1 MGDVMPVGKQM
12 EFKKTRVAHAVAI
25 TFTLAASMPAVAFVG
40 EICPQTVTIS
50 TANQPGQNL
59 TACQSIEVTT
69 AGSVVPVAMG
79 ELNGV
84 RTEGGNA
91 VTITNAGNI
100 SSSVGSGISVGGKAS
115 VSSITNSGTISSN
128 GGKGTA
134 ILLNN
139 GGSAFVL
146 ANTGTI
152 SGTIN
157 MGINTL
163 NVNGNSSVIDGNV
176 FGSNNIINVIGN
188 WVRNANGASLSAS
201 TLNIVSGGALQMN
214 QGGPIYGNVN
224 NGGVLVAGTSGV
236 TSISGTYTQSVSG
249 VFRTVVTS
257 PSQYGKLEFSS
268 PAERT
273 LPAGFKIDV
282 DVASG
287 LTLAQDTV
295 LADVIKAP
303 ETGSVINSSTFDVTD
318 NSSLFNF
325 VAVKNGA
332 QAIDLRVTTQG
343 ATSAV
348 DSVKAA
354 NDTAS
359 ADAAKV
365 IDVLSNNPGAMQ
377 DFITALGNL
386 SNSADVAK
394 LIKKTLPLMI
404 TSVKQS
410 SFAQQRSGD
419 RVIQALL
426 EKYSG
431 LSSGDEMSSDRRAWA
446 KPFGSWADQSDLK
459 GVTGYKS
466 ASGGIV
472 VGADNM
478 VSATTRLGGALS
490 YSTSKID
497 NNTATNHADV
507 TAMRLIGYGTYSLDS
522 NTDLNFQADI
532 GTSNTKGSRAVN
544 AAGVTNIYSDYNTLT
559 GGLSVGVGRNVAWSP
574 KTTFAPSIRLS
585 YAMMEDAGY
594 TETNA
599 EAFKGLNLMVAKS
612 TGEELVALL
621 EGKVNHELSES
632 SKLVF
637 NLGAGYDFLA
647 KKSSLAASYTGGGG
661 QFVTNGMDIAPWSY
675 RAGVGYVSQGK
686 KLELTT
692 RYEVEAREGSTNQ
705 VASLKL
711 RMPF

>member
-1 MGDVMPVGKQM
+1 MQVGKQM
-12 EFKKTRVAHAVAI
+12 EFKKTRVAHAVALS
-25 TFTLAASMPAVAFVG
+25 FTLAASMPALAV
-40 EICPQTVTIS
+40 IQDPCPGLSTVTVN
-50 TANQPGQNL
+50 TAETLTGRVL
-59 TACQSIEVTT
+59 TACQNIEVTS
-69 AGSVVPVAMG
+69 AGSIIPGAMPASAD
-79 ELNGV
+79 GV
-84 RTEGGNA
+84 KTNNA
-91 VTITNAGNI
+91 QGTFISNAGTI
-100 SSSVGSGISVGGKAS
+100 ITTMGAGISVGAS
-115 VSSITNSGTISSN
+115 AVVSSITNSGTVQ
-128 GGKGTA
+128 
-134 ILLNN
+134 
-139 GGSAFVL
+139 GGSYPALNLTNSGNVFVVS
-146 ANTGTI
+146 NTGTI

-163 NVNGNSSVIDGNV
+163 NVNGSTSVIDGNIYGTGIV
-176 FGSNNIINVIGN
+176 NVNGT
-188 WVRNANGASLSAS
+188 WVRGGKGSINAT
-201 TLNIVSGGALQMN
+201 TLNIIPDAKLQMN
-214 QGGPIYGNVN
+214 LGGAIYGDVN
-224 NGGVLVAGTSGV
+224 NSGALVTAAGRIS
-236 TSISGTYTQSVSG
+236 SISGTYTQSVSG
-249 VFRTVVTS
+249 VFRTVVAAS
-257 PSQYGKLEFSS
+257 DQYGKLLFIGA
-268 PAERT
+268 PDVART
-273 LPAGFKIDV
+273 LPSGFKIDV
-282 DVASG
+282 DVATG

-295 LADVIKAP
+295 LADVIKSYGNI
-303 ETGSVINSSTFDVTD
+303 ESSTFSVTD

-325 VAVKNGA
+325 VAVKNGTTS
-332 QAIDLRVTTQG
+332 INLKVTTQG

-386 SNSADVAK
+386 NNSAEVAK

-431 LSSGDEMSSDRRAWA
+431 LSSGDEMSDDRRAWA

-472 VGADNM
+472 VGADSM
-478 VSATTRLGGALS
+478 VSATTRVGGALS

-507 TAMRLIGYGTYSLDS
+507 TALRLIGYGTYSLDS

-574 KTTFAPSIRLS
+574 KTTFVPSMRLS

-612 TGEELVALL
+612 TGDELVALL
-621 EGKVNHELSES
+621 EGKVTHELSES

-686 KLELTT
+686 KLEFTT

>member
-1 MGDVMPVGKQM
+1 MQVGKQM
-12 EFKKTRVAHAVAI
+12 EFKKTRVAHAVALS
-25 TFTLAASMPAVAFVG
+25 FTLAASMPALAV
-40 EICPQTVTIS
+40 IQDPCPGLSTVTVN
-50 TANQPGQNL
+50 TAETLTGRVL
-59 TACQSIEVTT
+59 TACQNIEVTS
-69 AGSVVPVAMG
+69 AGSIIPGAMPASAD
-79 ELNGV
+79 GV
-84 RTEGGNA
+84 KTNNA
-91 VTITNAGNI
+91 QGTFISNAGTI
-100 SSSVGSGISVGGKAS
+100 ITTMGAGISVGAS
-115 VSSITNSGTISSN
+115 AVVSSITNSGTVQ
-128 GGKGTA
+128 
-134 ILLNN
+134 
-139 GGSAFVL
+139 GGSYPALNLTNSGNVFVVS
-146 ANTGTI
+146 NTGTI

-163 NVNGNSSVIDGNV
+163 NVNGSTSVIDGNIYGTGIV
-176 FGSNNIINVIGN
+176 NVNGT
-188 WVRNANGASLSAS
+188 WVRGGKGSINAT
-201 TLNIVSGGALQMN
+201 TLNIIPDAKLQMN
-214 QGGPIYGNVN
+214 LGGAIYGDVN
-224 NGGVLVAGTSGV
+224 NSGALVTAAGRIS
-236 TSISGTYTQSVSG
+236 SISGTYTQSVSG
-249 VFRTVVTS
+249 VFRTQVAS
-257 PSQYGKLEFSS
+257 ASSYGKLEFSS

-295 LADVIKAP
+295 LADVIKNP
-303 ETGSVINSSTFDVTD
+303 YTGGVINSSTFVVTD

-332 QAIDLRVTTQG
+332 QAIDLKVTTQG

-386 SNSADVAK
+386 NNSADVAK

-431 LSSGDEMSSDRRAWA
+431 LSSGDEMSDDRRAWA

-472 VGADNM
+472 VGADSM
-478 VSATTRLGGALS
+478 VSATTRVGGALS

-507 TAMRLIGYGTYSLDS
+507 TAMRFIGYGTYSLDS

-686 KLELTT
+686 KLEFTT